1 LILGEV
7 AILGLSKINS
17 LSFKADDLKDF
28 YESLLFLLE
37 PSDFLN
43 TMLTGVL
50 EMLLLNLIPKCEL
63 FFDV

>member
-17 LSFKADDLKDF
+17 LSFKADDLNDF